1 MYQIIDLLSWSA
13 PGILLLVGLIQ
24 VLRLIHAALL
34 HLTLRKAISINAPI
48 ARDLVDKIDQRM
60 DRQGELPGDD
70 RNGLVLIALGLAIA
84 GYGLIQQDGTLRSML
99 GAALFPLFVGIALL
113 IRRWL
118 VERAI
123 ASEIATSG

>member
-1 MYQIIDLLSWSA
+1 M
-13 PGILLLVGLIQ
+13 PGVLLLIGLIQ
-24 VLRLIHAALL
+24 VLRLAHATLL
-34 HLTLRKAISINAPI
+34 HLTLRKAISVDAPI
-48 ARDLVDKIDQRM
+48 ARDLVEKIDQRM
-60 DRQGELPGDD
+60 ERQGELPGDD

-84 GYGLIQQDGTLRSML
+84 GFGLIQQDNTLRSML

-123 ASEIATSG
+123 ASEIATGG

>member
-1 MYQIIDLLSWSA
+1 MNQIIDLLSWSM
-13 PGILLLVGLIQ
+13 PGVLLLIGVIQ
-24 VLRLIHAALL
+24 VLRLAHATLL
-34 HLTLRKAISINAPI
+34 HLTLRKAISVDAPI
-48 ARDLVDKIDQRM
+48 ARDLVEKIDQRM
-60 DRQGELPGDD
+60 ERQGELPGDD

-84 GYGLIQQDGTLRSML
+84 GFGLIQQDQTLRSML

-123 ASEIATSG
+123 ASEIATGG

>member
-1 MYQIIDLLSWSA
+1 MIQVIELLSGFMPWV
-13 PGILLLVGLIQ
+13 LLLICVIQ
-24 VLRLIHAALL
+24 VLRLAHATLL
-34 HLTLRKAISINAPI
+34 HLTLRKAISVDAPI

-60 DRQGELPGDD
+60 ERQGELPGDD

-84 GYGLIQQDGTLRSML
+84 GFGLIQQDGTLRSML

-123 ASEIATSG
+123 ASETATGE

>member
-1 MYQIIDLLSWSA
+1 MYQIIDVLSWA
-13 PGILLLVGLIQ
+13 TPGILLLVGLIQ

-84 GYGLIQQDGTLRSML
+84 GYGLIQQDDTLRSML

>member
-1 MYQIIDLLSWSA
+1 MIQVIELLSWSM
-13 PGILLLVGLIQ
+13 PGVLLLIGVIQ
-24 VLRLIHAALL
+24 VLRLAHATLL
-34 HLTLRKAISINAPI
+34 HMTLRKAITTDAPI

-84 GYGLIQQDGTLRSML
+84 GYGLIQQDETLRSML

-113 IRRWL
+113 LRRWL
-118 VERAI
+118 LERAI
-123 ASEIATSG
+123 AREVTTSE